1 MFTRH
6 FSGEYAEEPLY
17 CEYLVQGEPLKTIPG
32 WVAEGRMWWGIA
44 LIVAAVACSST
55 PESVDIR
62 VALASTDLAVGPNR
76 LVFGVLGGSGPLRAP
91 DLKARFVYVDGDATA
106 ILFEAEARFVE
117 WPGGRSGVYVIDD
130 VEFDSAGRWGM
141 IVDVVTDDGA
151 ALIGQSGLVVNQES
165 SSPAVGSPAPQSAS
179 KTSSDVTDLSELTT
193 SPTPDP
199 ALYELSISDAIGGRQ
214 TTVVTFATP
223 AFCQTTTCGPQVE
236 VLSSLRL
243 RHTESAFIHVEVYD
257 NPDEIDGDLSN
268 ARISP
273 LMDEWGLLTEP
284 FTFIID
290 AAGQIAAKF
299 EGYVTE
305 DELEAALSR
314 LPGMGDVNDG

>member
-1 MFTRH
+1 
-6 FSGEYAEEPLY
+6 
-17 CEYLVQGEPLKTIPG
+17 
-32 WVAEGRMWWGIA
+32 
-44 LIVAAVACSST
+44 
-55 PESVDIR
+55 
-62 VALASTDLAVGPNR
+62 
-76 LVFGVLGGSGPLRAP
+76 
-91 DLKARFVYVDGDATA
+91 
-106 ILFEAEARFVE
+106 
-117 WPGGRSGVYVIDD
+117 
-130 VEFDSAGRWGM
+130 
-141 IVDVVTDDGA
+141 
-151 ALIGQSGLVVNQES
+151 
-165 SSPAVGSPAPQSAS
+165 
-179 KTSSDVTDLSELTT
+179 VTDLSELTT